1 MTNLLSA
8 IFVPSTDSPIFYFW
22 AAVTILSFLCKMLLG
37 KILERKYKF
46 QLNAPKRYKLIMLH
60 LSVVLSIALIIIIYS
75 SYSAVFKYIDDRW
88 LLLAAKADLFLITLS
103 LGIGP
108 TINSFWLFLVKH
120 SGEITDSDNFKEFMK
135 STSLFFNIESF
146 CMMLSML
153 SLLGFFCILAI
164 GL

>member
-22 AAVTILSFLCKMLLG
+22 AAVTVMSFLCKMFLS
-37 KILERKYKF
+37 KILEMKYKF
-46 QLNAPKRYKLIMLH
+46 LINVPKRYKLIMLH
-60 LSVVLSIALIIIIYS
+60 LSVIFSIAVIILIYS
-75 SYSAVFKYIDDRW
+75 SYSSVFKYIDDRW
-88 LLLAAKADLFLITLS
+88 LLLAAKANLFLITLS

-108 TINSFWLFLVKH
+108 TINSFWLFIVKH
-120 SGEITDSDNFKEFMK
+120 SDEITDENNFKEFMK
-135 STSLFFNIESF
+135 SASIFFNIESF

-164 GL
+164 GI